1 MKAYEDIRRVLE
13 VAAAEYLLGVSVEL
27 ERKVALSYMFR
38 LLRILRAL
46 LLLKSIILLILRESA
61 QCFAIGVSGEIMAF

>member
-61 QCFAIGVSGEIMAF
+61 QCFAIGVSGKNMAF

>member
-46 LLLKSIILLILRESA
+46 LLLKSIILLIFRESA
-61 QCFAIGVSGEIMAF
+61 QS